1 MIMQLQHPASF
12 DIQEL
17 SQILEVDNLTSF
29 IKNVVKFG
37 KIQDPDIYEPLKYMG
52 DCWEVF
58 AEFFFKFFNGD
69 HILTYTANY
78 EPNLEVDRGI
88 DGRGISTIDGKRN
101 VIQCKFKANPKTYLT
116 NDDNISNIVAD
127 ATLNEQLVPNGKN
140 VIIFTSGKG
149 VHPKH
154 AMASS
159 HCISEKEISRRVD
172 MNVVFW
178 NDFRDVIRQQNY
190 DKE

>member
-1 MIMQLQHPASF
+1 MQLQHFASF

-17 SQILEVDNLTSF
+17 SQILEVDTLSAF
-29 IKNVVKFG
+29 VKNVVKYG
-37 KIQDPDIYEPLKYMG
+37 KEQDPDIYEPLKYMG

-78 EPNLEVDRGI
+78 EPNVDYDRGI

-101 VIQCKFKANPKTYLT
+101 AIQCKFKANPTTYLT
-116 NDDNISNIVAD
+116 NDDNISNVVAD
-127 ATLNEQLVPNGKN
+127 ATLNEELIPNGKN
-140 VIIFTSGKG
+140 IIIFTSCKG

-154 AMASS
+154 AMASA
-159 HCISEKEISRRVD
+159 HCITEKEIARRVD
-172 MNVVFW
+172 KNVVFW
-178 NDFRDVIRQQNY
+178 NDFRQVIREQNSG
-190 DKE
+190 KE